1 MSSSGS
7 NPTTPTMEGIDEAKI
22 GGRRRMVPGE
32 LLLQGGAPVGQGTT
46 GVVSVASETE
56 AVARG
61 EEVIDEVTVLT
72 GGPLN
77 DVPPIQADVMVD
89 SRRGATTSRGMIRGR
104 PHADSAHSSGPHWPR
119 GEMGSIADRDL
130 LPLRIR

>member
-1 MSSSGS
+1 MTL
-7 NPTTPTMEGIDEAKI
+7 TTEEIDEARI
-22 GGRRRMVPGE
+22 GGSRRMVPGE
-32 LLLQGGAPVGQGTT
+32 LLLQGGAPVGQRMT
-46 GVVSVASETE
+46 GAVSVATETE

-77 DVPPIQADVMVD
+77 DVPLIKADATVD
-89 SRRGATTSRGMIRGR
+89 LKRGMTIREMIRGR
-104 PHADSAHSSGPHWPR
+104 LHADSGHFSGPHWPR
-119 GEMGSIADRDL
+119 DEMGLTAARDL

>member
-1 MSSSGS
+1 MMLI
-7 NPTTPTMEGIDEAKI
+7 MEEDSEAKI
-22 GGRRRMVPGE
+22 GGSRRTVPGE
-32 LLLQGGAPVGQGTT
+32 LLLRGGALVGQGTK

-77 DVPPIQADVMVD
+77 DVPLIKADAMVD
-89 SRRGATTSRGMIRGR
+89 LKRGMTTKGMIRGR
-104 PHADSAHSSGPHWPR
+104 LPADLAHSSGPHWPR
-119 GEMGSIADRDL
+119 DEMGSTAARDL
-130 LPLRIR
+130 LRLRIR